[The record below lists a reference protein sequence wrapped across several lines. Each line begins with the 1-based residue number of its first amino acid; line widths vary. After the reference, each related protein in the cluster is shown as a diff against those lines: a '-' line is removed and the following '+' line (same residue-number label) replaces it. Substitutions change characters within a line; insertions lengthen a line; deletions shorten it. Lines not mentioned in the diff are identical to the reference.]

1 MINYVDEIY
10 SGKYWVS
17 VYGTGY
23 VGLSLVAVYLRHG
36 LRVIGVDIDERK
48 LERIRRGDLW
58 FNEEA
63 IRSAIK
69 KGLEESKLVLT
80 NDSIEASRK
89 SIVKVITVPVYIDW
103 DTKKIDYSALEDVS
117 EKIGLGLKRGDLV
130 IIESS
135 IPPTTTKNI
144 IKPILEKVSGLK
156 TEEDFYL
163 AYSPERIYIGRAIE
177 DIEKNYPKIVGGIGP
192 KSLDIA
198 SRFYEKLVKKGVI
211 KLGSTTAAEFEKLV
225 EGIYRDVN
233 IALAN
238 ELAVAAMKLGVDF
251 YEAREAANSQPYC
264 HLHLPGPG
272 VGGYCIPVYPYFMMD
287 RVLAKGYIM
296 ELTRLS
302 RRINESMPYV
312 VVSLV
317 EKLRK
322 KAELKPNSVKVTV
335 LGAAFRGNIDDT
347 RLSPTRDIVAL
358 LKARGYRNVIVHD
371 PFVKSDPVL
380 EELSIKLTRDLEEAL
395 KNSDIVII
403 VTRHDTYQRLKLSEV
418 VCLSGKKPLIVD
430 TTAFIDLDM
439 NYDKIIILGK
449 TPLTR

>member
-1 MINYVDEIY
+1 
-10 SGKYWVS
+10 
-17 VYGTGY
+17 
-23 VGLSLVAVYLRHG
+23 
-36 LRVIGVDIDERK
+36 
-48 LERIRRGDLW
+48 
-58 FNEEA
+58 
-63 IRSAIK
+63 
-69 KGLEESKLVLT
+69 
-80 NDSIEASRK
+80 
-89 SIVKVITVPVYIDW
+89 
-103 DTKKIDYSALEDVS
+103 
-117 EKIGLGLKRGDLV
+117 
-130 IIESS
+130 
-135 IPPTTTKNI
+135 
-144 IKPILEKVSGLK
+144 
-156 TEEDFYL
+156 
-163 AYSPERIYIGRAIE
+163 
-177 DIEKNYPKIVGGIGP
+177 
-192 KSLDIA
+192 
-198 SRFYEKLVKKGVI
+198 
-211 KLGSTTAAEFEKLV
+211 
-225 EGIYRDVN
+225 
-233 IALAN
+233 
-238 ELAVAAMKLGVDF
+238 
-251 YEAREAANSQPYC
+251 
-264 HLHLPGPG
+264 
-272 VGGYCIPVYPYFMMD
+272 MD